1 MVQAPAALNA
11 HVFQEFASSVLL
23 LLMLLNPFLLIIY
36 LIDLMQE
43 LSDRAFSQVLIR
55 AGLISGVVFI
65 IVALAGDAL
74 FTHVLQVQFAS
85 FQIFGGIIFLLIGI
99 QFMFTGPE
107 AIRKMRGK
115 PEHIAGAIAMPIM
128 IGPSTVSASILAG
141 SRLPPLWA
149 ATAIVV
155 AMVVTVTTLL
165 LLKRLHDVVRP
176 RNARLIER
184 YLEIMGRVTA
194 LVIGTFAIDMIMR
207 GVQTWMG
214 RISL

>member
-1 MVQAPAALNA
+1 MNA
-11 HVFQEFASSVLL
+11 SLFQEFIGSVLL

-43 LSDRAFSQVLIR
+43 LDSRAFSQVMVR
-55 AGLISGVVFI
+55 AGIISCAVFI

-74 FTHVLQVQFAS
+74 FTQVLQVRFAS

-115 PEHIAGAIAMPIM
+115 PEHVAGAIAMPIM
-128 IGPSTVSASILAG
+128 IGPSTVSASILTG
-141 SRLPPLWA
+141 GRLPPPLA
-149 ATAIVV
+149 AAAIVIT
-155 AMVVTVTTLL
+155 MVVTVTTLL

-184 YLEIMGRVTA
+184 YLEVMGRVTA
-194 LVIGTFAIDMIMR
+194 LVIGTFAIEMIMQ
-207 GVQTWMG
+207 GLQTWMVH
-214 RISL
+214 LDF

>member
-1 MVQAPAALNA
+1 LNSPL
-11 HVFQEFASSVLL
+11 FQEFISSVLL

-43 LSDRAFSQVLIR
+43 LDDRAFSQVLVR
-55 AGLISGVVFI
+55 AGVISTAVFI

-74 FTHVLQVQFAS
+74 FTRVLQVRFAS

-115 PEHIAGAIAMPIM
+115 PEHVAGAIAMPIM

-141 SRLPPLWA
+141 GRLPPTLA
-149 ATAIVV
+149 VIAIVI
-155 AMVVTVTTLL
+155 AMVVTVATLL

-184 YLEIMGRVTA
+184 YLEVMGRVTA
-194 LVIGTFAIDMIMR
+194 LVIGTFSIEMIMQ
-207 GVQTWMG
+207 GLQTWMVH
-214 RISL
+214 IAI